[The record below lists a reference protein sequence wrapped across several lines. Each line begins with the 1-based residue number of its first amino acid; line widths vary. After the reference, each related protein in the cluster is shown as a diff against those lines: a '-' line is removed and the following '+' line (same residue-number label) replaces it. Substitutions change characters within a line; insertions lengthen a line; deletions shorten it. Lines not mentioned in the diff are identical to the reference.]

1 VSLRDPADATPVA
14 AVLADLRGRLPEGT
28 LSTDP
33 DLLAGHQVDLTGRFA
48 GTASALARPR
58 DREQVA
64 TIVAAC
70 AAHGL
75 PLVPQGGNTGMVG
88 GGVPR
93 DGELVLS
100 LARLDSLGEVDVAA
114 GQIVAGAGVS
124 LERVQDAARAAG
136 FEFPLDFGA
145 RSAATVGGMIAT
157 DAGGSL
163 ALAHGT
169 MRRRVVGLEAVL
181 ADGTVVGRMGGL
193 MKDNAGYDLPAL
205 LIGSEGTLGVVTAA
219 RLALEPA
226 KPLRVAALF
235 GVGSLAA
242 GLDLLAALRRV
253 PGLEAA
259 DFLDAACMR
268 LVEEQ
273 RGIVHPLGADRATPA
288 DRPGAKHPF
297 YVLAQWAGERDP
309 LEEIAA
315 AVAGLAPEPP
325 VAVADGAADRERLW
339 AGRELINESIRERGV
354 PHKLDVAVPPAA
366 LPELDR
372 RLRELIGAVPG
383 ASLYLYG
390 HLGDG
395 NAHVNVLGPDPEDES
410 VDAAV
415 LRLVAELGGT
425 ISAEHGVGVA
435 KTKYLSLCRSEG
447 EIEAMRRLKA
457 ALDPGGIL
465 APGRILV

>member
-1 VSLRDPADATPVA
+1 MSAALA
-14 AVLADLRGRLPEGT
+14 AVLEELAGRLPEGVLT
-28 LSTDP
+28 TDP

-48 GTASALARPR
+48 GTAAALARPR
-58 DREQVA
+58 DRGQVEA
-64 TIVAAC
+64 IVAAC
-70 AAHGL
+70 NAHGL
-75 PLVPQGGNTGMVG
+75 SLVPQGGNTGMVG
-88 GGVPR
+88 GAVPR

-100 LARLDSLGEVDVAA
+100 LARLDALGEVDVAA

-124 LERVQDAARAAG
+124 LERVQEAARAAG

-145 RSAATVGGMIAT
+145 RASATVGGAIAT

-181 ADGTVVGRMGGL
+181 ADGTVVERMGGL
-193 MKDNAGYDLPAL
+193 LKDNAGYDLPAL

-235 GVGSLAA
+235 GVASPAA
-242 GLDLLAALRRV
+242 GLELLAAIRRV

-259 DFLDAACMR
+259 DFLDSACMR
-268 LVEEQ
+268 LVGEQ
-273 RGIVHPLGADRATPA
+273 RQVANPLGEEHPL
-288 DRPGAKHPF
+288 
-297 YVLAQWAGERDP
+297 YVLAQWAGDRDP
-309 LEEIAA
+309 LDQVAA
-315 AVAGLAPEPP
+315 AVAGLSPEPP

-339 AGRELINESIRERGV
+339 NCRELINESIRERGV
-354 PHKLDVAVPPAA
+354 PHKLDVAVPLAA
-366 LPELDR
+366 LPEFDLR
-372 RLRELIGAVPG
+372 VRELIGAVAG

-395 NAHVNVLGPDPEDES
+395 NVHVNVLGPDPEDES
-410 VDAAV
+410 VDAVV

-425 ISAEHGVGVA
+425 ISAEHGVGLA
-435 KTKYLSLCRSEG
+435 KTKYLSLCRSEA
-447 EIEAMRRLKA
+447 EIEAMRRLKR
-457 ALDPGGIL
+457 ALDPSAIL
-465 APGRILV
+465 APGRILG